1 MSRLTELTYDAMS
14 AEQKKVYD
22 DIVAGPR
29 GRFVGPYLA
38 WIRNPKLVEAA
49 AAYGAFCRFESSPS
63 DRIREFVILLVAR
76 HFDADVEWWAHHPIA
91 IKAGLDPAIAEAVK
105 QRKKPEF
112 RNADEETAYAVAME
126 LIENR
131 KVSDA
136 TYSKALREFG
146 EKTLVELVAIIGNYF
161 AVALILNCFEIG
173 TPDGSRPLSDS

>member
-1 MSRLTELTYDAMS
+1 MSRLADIAYDDMS
-14 AEQKKVYD
+14 AEQKKVHD
-22 DIVAGPR
+22 AIVAGPR

-49 AAYGAFCRFESSPS
+49 AGYGAFCRYESSPS

-76 HFDADVEWWAHHPIA
+76 HFDADVEWWAHYPIA
-91 IKAGLDPAIAEAVK
+91 IKAGLDLSVAEAVK
-105 QRKKPEF
+105 QRQLPEF
-112 RNADEETAYAVAME
+112 QNTDEEAAYAVAME

-136 TYSKALREFG
+136 TYAKALSEFG

-173 TPDGSRPLSDS
+173 TPDGSRPLSG